1 MIIVGQISTGKALWW
16 SGILPTDPTP
26 ERCKKLAAT
35 PENIPLE
42 NMATITI
49 PNDGTAQALY
59 QQCREAGVGARDL
72 KLTWDGDQVIDAQPP
87 TPAPTFYVHTTLTGG
102 IQSPAGT
109 LYLKNDGAD
118 ALQVHAELRDGPDPA
133 ASAAVTQLDSQDISA
148 MWALELVNVE
158 TGVLADTPLVQMS
171 AGVINVSYTTTIA
184 PCEVELA
191 EDRLQPIG
199 DYQLKLAQ
207 PVRFKIVRPLI

>member
-1 MIIVGQISTGKALWW
+1 MYVAVNLQTGAAFWRIFGR
-16 SGILPTDPTP
+16 SQNDS
-26 ERCKKLAAT
+26 LAAALDRPDA
-35 PENIPLE
+35 PEEPADI
-42 NMATITI
+42 
-49 PNDGTAQALY
+49 ALY
-59 QQCREAGVGARDL
+59 ETNDEALEECGFEDMVVTIENGVV
-72 KLTWDGDQVIDAQPP
+72 TNVQPP
-87 TPAPTFYVHTTLTGG
+87 TPPPSLYVHITLTGG

-109 LYLKNDGAD
+109 LYLKNDGVD

-133 ASAAVTQLDSQDISA
+133 ASTAVTQLEGQDISA

-171 AGVINVSYTTTIA
+171 AGVIDVFYTTTIA

-207 PVRFKIVRPLI
+207 PVRFKIVRALA